1 MSTRNEKLNNSTD
14 NRGEYKVLIDSVKLV
29 SELPGL
35 TCEIGVRAGGSSYKI
50 MREKQ
55 RCDDKSIHIGIDP
68 FGNILW
74 TTEGDKKIRL
84 DYNNKMKR
92 KMLRDMYAWC
102 CENELEFLYFP
113 LEDTEFFKRYSD
125 GVPIYDEEKRIENQY
140 KLVFFDGPHQYEP
153 VKVEVDFFI
162 DKIPSGGVMVFDDWE
177 WYDHSK
183 IQTMLLNRGYSTG
196 DVENNKGPGA
206 SGTISYIKK

>member
-1 MSTRNEKLNNSTD
+1 
-14 NRGEYKVLIDSVKLV
+14 
-29 SELPGL
+29 
-35 TCEIGVRAGGSSYKI
+35 
-50 MREKQ
+50 
-55 RCDDKSIHIGIDP
+55 
-68 FGNILW
+68 
-74 TTEGDKKIRL
+74 
-84 DYNNKMKR
+84 
-92 KMLRDMYAWC
+92 MYTWC

-183 IQTMLLNRGYSTG
+183 IQTILLDRGYSTV
-196 DVENNKGPGA
+196 DVEINKGPGE